1 LRWGTV
7 LVFLFFIFS
16 IILASIFSF
25 NEVIEGSVII
35 TSRNPPVQILS
46 KKTGKISS
54 INYQSGDSIAEGAV
68 LAIIEN
74 PASEKDIAYLKNK
87 LPAAISMLTSIDA
100 LNAEFPLQ
108 LNLGNS
114 IQPFYNVFLSTY
126 QKLILESSL
135 REGIILQMQLKDQ
148 LSNQNLS
155 LKNKKEEL
163 LLAKQSLNILEVN
176 FKRHQKLLSRG
187 VISQLD
193 LERVENEFLNEKRQ
207 YHFQEQQLNQIIL
220 DKNSIEKD
228 QQLVKNSDFKSVS
241 IQEAELILARQDLL
255 NEISEWEENFLLK
268 SPIEGRLSYNDVWG
282 KFQNVKSGE
291 AIFTVAPYERQDL
304 IGKCDIP
311 IRNSGKIRED
321 QKVFLKLEN
330 FPYREWGTVEASVGS
345 ISQVP
350 RTGENLGYVV
360 YLNID
365 DLTTSYGKKL
375 EFNQELIGTAEILLE
390 EVTVLERLFYQFRN
404 LWSVGKF

>member
-1 LRWGTV
+1 

>member
-25 NEVIEGSVII
+25 NEVIVGSVII

-46 KKTGKISS
+46 KKNGKISS

-74 PASEKDIAYLKNK
+74 PASEKDIAYLKDK
-87 LPAAISMLTSIDA
+87 LPATISMQTSIDA
-100 LNAEFPLQ
+100 LNIEFPRQ
-108 LNLGNS
+108 LNLGNT
-114 IQPFYNVFLSTY
+114 IQPFYSVFLSTY

-155 LKNKKEEL
+155 LKNKREEL
-163 LLAKQSLNILEVN
+163 LLAKQSLNILEAN
-176 FKRHQKLLSRG
+176 FQRHQKLLSKG

-207 YHFQEQQLNQIIL
+207 FHFQQQQLNQIIL
-220 DKNSIEKD
+220 DKNSIEKN
-228 QQLVKNSDFKSVS
+228 QQLVKNSDFKNVS

-255 NEISEWEENFLLK
+255 NEISEWEEYYLLK

-291 AIFTVAPYERQDL
+291 AVFTVVPYERQDL
-304 IGKCDIP
+304 IGKCELP

-330 FPYREWGTVEASVGS
+330 FPYREWGTVEAGVGS

-350 RTGENLGYVV
+350 RTGENPGYIV

-365 DLTTSYGKKL
+365 DLNTSYGKKL

>member
-1 LRWGTV
+1 MRWGTI

-25 NEVIEGSVII
+25 NEVIVGSVII
-35 TSRNPPVQILS
+35 TSKNPPVQILS

-54 INYQSGDSIAEGAV
+54 INYRSGDSIAEGAI
-68 LAIIEN
+68 LAMIEN
-74 PASEKDIAYLKNK
+74 PASEKDIVYLKDK
-87 LPAAISMLTSIDA
+87 LSATISMPNSIDV
-100 LNAEFPLQ
+100 LNAEFPRQ

-163 LLAKQSLNILEVN
+163 LLAKQSLNILDVN
-176 FKRHQKLLSRG
+176 FQRHQKLLSKG

-193 LERVENEFLNEKRQ
+193 LERIENEFLNEKRQ
-207 YHFQEQQLNQIIL
+207 YHFQERQLNQIIL

-241 IQEAELILARQDLL
+241 IQEAELILSQQDLL
-255 NEISEWEENFLLK
+255 NEISEWEGNFLLK

-282 KFQNVKSGE
+282 QFQNVKSGE
-291 AIFTVAPYERQDL
+291 VVFTVVPYDRQNL
-304 IGKCDIP
+304 IGKCNIP

-330 FPYREWGTVEASVGS
+330 FPYREWGTVKASVGS
-345 ISQVP
+345 ISQVS
-350 RTGENLGYVV
+350 RTGEDPGYVV

-365 DLTTSYGKKL
+365 DLNTSYGKTL
-375 EFNQELIGTAEILLE
+375 EFNQELMGTAEILLE
-390 EVTVLERLFYQFRN
+390 EVTVLERLFYQFRH
-404 LWSVGKF
+404 LWSVVKF

>member
-1 LRWGTV
+1 V
-7 LVFLFFIFS
+7 
-16 IILASIFSF
+16 
-25 NEVIEGSVII
+25 GSVII

-46 KKTGKISS
+46 KKNGKISS

-74 PASEKDIAYLKNK
+74 PASEKDIAYLKDK
-87 LPAAISMLTSIDA
+87 LPATISMQTSIDA
-100 LNAEFPLQ
+100 LNIEFPRQ
-108 LNLGNS
+108 LNLGNT
-114 IQPFYNVFLSTY
+114 IQPFYSVFLSTY

-155 LKNKKEEL
+155 LKNKREEL
-163 LLAKQSLNILEVN
+163 LLAKQSLNILEAN
-176 FKRHQKLLSRG
+176 FQRHQKLLSKG

-207 YHFQEQQLNQIIL
+207 FHFQQQQLNQIIL
-220 DKNSIEKD
+220 DKNSIEKN
-228 QQLVKNSDFKSVS
+228 QQLVKNSDFKNVS

-255 NEISEWEENFLLK
+255 NEISEWEEYYLLK

-291 AIFTVAPYERQDL
+291 AVFTVVPYERQDL
-304 IGKCDIP
+304 IGKCELP

-330 FPYREWGTVEASVGS
+330 FPYREWGTVEAGVGS

-350 RTGENLGYVV
+350 RTGENPGYIV

-365 DLTTSYGKKL
+365 DLNTSYGKKL

>member
-1 LRWGTV
+1 M
-7 LVFLFFIFS
+7 
-16 IILASIFSF
+16 
-25 NEVIEGSVII
+25 
-35 TSRNPPVQILS
+35 S
-46 KKTGKISS
+46 KKTGKITS
-54 INYQSGDSIAEGAV
+54 INYQSGDSISEGAI

-74 PASEKDIAYLKNK
+74 SASEKDVAYLREK
-87 LPAAISMLTSIDA
+87 LSATMSMQTSIDA
-100 LNAEFPLQ
+100 LNIEFPRQ

-114 IQPFYNVFLSTY
+114 IQPFYNVFLSKY
-126 QKLILESSL
+126 QKLIFESSL

-148 LSNQNLS
+148 LSNKNLS
-155 LKNKKEEL
+155 LKNKREEL
-163 LLAKQSLNILEVN
+163 LLAKQSLNILEIN
-176 FKRHQKLLSRG
+176 FQRHQKLLSKG

-193 LERVENEFLNEKRQ
+193 LEKVENELLNEMRQ
-207 YHFQEQQLNQIIL
+207 FHFQEQQLNQIIL
-220 DKNSIEKD
+220 DKNSIEKN
-228 QQLVKNSDFKSVS
+228 QQLVKNSDFKNVS

-268 SPIEGRLSYNDVWG
+268 SPIEGKLSYNDVWG

-291 AIFTVAPYERQDL
+291 AVFTVVPHERQDL
-304 IGKCDIP
+304 IGKCDVP

-330 FPYREWGTVEASVGS
+330 FPYREWGTVEASVES

-350 RTGENLGYVV
+350 RTGENPGYIV

-365 DLTTSYGKKL
+365 DLNTSYGKKL
-375 EFNQELIGTAEILLE
+375 EFNQELLGTAEILLD

-404 LWSVGKF
+404 LWSN

>member
-1 LRWGTV
+1 MRWGTV

>member
-16 IILASIFSF
+16 IILASIFLF
-25 NEVIEGSVII
+25 NEVIVGSVII

-54 INYQSGDSIAEGAV
+54 INYGSGDSIAEGAV

-74 PASEKDIAYLKNK
+74 PASEKDIAYLRDK
-87 LPAAISMLTSIDA
+87 LPATISKLTSIDA
-100 LNAEFPLQ
+100 LNIEFPRQ

-155 LKNKKEEL
+155 LKNKREEL

-176 FKRHQKLLSRG
+176 FHRHQKLLSRG

-193 LERVENEFLNEKRQ
+193 MERVENEFLNEKRQ

-220 DKNSIEKD
+220 DKNSIEKN
-228 QQLVKNSDFKSVS
+228 QQLVENSDLKNVS
-241 IQEAELILARQDLL
+241 IQEAELIQARQDLL

-282 KFQNVKSGE
+282 QFQNVKSGE
-291 AIFTVAPYERQDL
+291 VVFTVVPYDRQNL
-304 IGKCDIP
+304 IGKCELP
-311 IRNSGKIRED
+311 IRNSGKIRKD

-350 RTGENLGYVV
+350 RTGENPGYVV

-365 DLTTSYGKKL
+365 DLNTSYGKKL

-404 LWSVGKF
+404 LWSN

>member
-1 LRWGTV
+1 
-7 LVFLFFIFS
+7 VFLFFIFS

-25 NEVIEGSVII
+25 NEVIVGSVII
-35 TSRNPPVQILS
+35 TSKNPPVQILS

-54 INYQSGDSIAEGAV
+54 INYQSGDSITEGAI
-68 LAIIEN
+68 LAMIEN
-74 PASEKDIAYLKNK
+74 PASEKDIAYLKDK
-87 LPAAISMLTSIDA
+87 LPATISTLNSIDA
-100 LNAEFPLQ
+100 LNAEFPSQ
-108 LNLGNS
+108 LNLGNT

-135 REGIILQMQLKDQ
+135 REGIILQMHLKDQ

-155 LKNKKEEL
+155 LKNKREEL
-163 LLAKQSLNILEVN
+163 LLAKQSLNILEAN
-176 FKRHQKLLSRG
+176 FKRHQNLLSRG

-193 LERVENEFLNEKRQ
+193 LEKVENEFLNEKRQ
-207 YHFQEQQLNQIIL
+207 YYFQEQQLNQIIL
-220 DKNSIEKD
+220 DKNSIEKN
-228 QQLVKNSDFKSVS
+228 QHLVKNSDLKNIS
-241 IQEAELILARQDLL
+241 IQGAELIQDRQDLL
-255 NEISEWEENFLLK
+255 NEILEWEEGFLLK

-282 KFQNVKSGE
+282 QFQNVKSGE
-291 AIFTVAPYERQDL
+291 VVFTIVPYDRQNL
-304 IGKCDIP
+304 IGKCNIP

-330 FPYREWGTVEASVGS
+330 FPYREWGTVKASVGS

-350 RTGENLGYVV
+350 RTGEDPGYVV

-365 DLTTSYGKKL
+365 DLNTSYGKTL
-375 EFNQELIGTAEILLE
+375 EFNQELMGTAEILLE
-390 EVTVLERLFYQFRN
+390 EVTVLERLFYQFRH

>member
-1 LRWGTV
+1 V
-7 LVFLFFIFS
+7 
-16 IILASIFSF
+16 
-25 NEVIEGSVII
+25 GSVII
-35 TSRNPPVQILS
+35 TSKNPPIQILS
-46 KKTGKISS
+46 KKTGKIST
-54 INYQSGDSIAEGAV
+54 INYQSGDSIAEGAI

-74 PASEKDIAYLKNK
+74 PASEKDVAYLRDK
-87 LPAAISMLTSIDA
+87 LQTTISMLTSIDA
-100 LNAEFPLQ
+100 LNIEFPRQ

-114 IQPFYNVFLSTY
+114 IQPFYNVFLSIY

-155 LKNKKEEL
+155 LKNKREEL
-163 LLAKQSLNILEVN
+163 LLAKQSLNIFEVN
-176 FKRHQKLLSRG
+176 FQRHQKLLSKG

-193 LERVENEFLNEKRQ
+193 LERVENEFLSERRK

-220 DKNSIEKD
+220 DKNSIEKN
-228 QQLVKNSDFKSVS
+228 QQLVENSDFKNVS
-241 IQEAELILARQDLL
+241 IQEAELMLAWQDLL

-291 AIFTVAPYERQDL
+291 AIFTVVPYERQNL

-311 IRNSGKIRED
+311 IRNSGKISED

-330 FPYREWGTVEASVGS
+330 FPYREWGMVEASVGS

-350 RTGENLGYVV
+350 RTGENPGYVV

-365 DLTTSYGKKL
+365 DLNTSYGKKL

-404 LWSVGKF
+404 LWSN

>member
-1 LRWGTV
+1 LRWGTI

-25 NEVIEGSVII
+25 NEVIVGSVII
-35 TSRNPPVQILS
+35 TSKNPPVQILS

-54 INYQSGDSIAEGAV
+54 INYRSGDSIAEGAI
-68 LAIIEN
+68 LAMIEN
-74 PASEKDIAYLKNK
+74 PASEKDIVYLKDK
-87 LPAAISMLTSIDA
+87 LSATISMPNSIDV
-100 LNAEFPLQ
+100 LNAEFPRQ

-163 LLAKQSLNILEVN
+163 LLAKQSLNILDVN
-176 FKRHQKLLSRG
+176 FQRHQKLLSKG

-193 LERVENEFLNEKRQ
+193 LERIENEFLNEKRQ
-207 YHFQEQQLNQIIL
+207 YHFQERQLNQIIL

-241 IQEAELILARQDLL
+241 IQEAELILSQQDLL
-255 NEISEWEENFLLK
+255 NEISEWEGNFLLK

-282 KFQNVKSGE
+282 QFQNVKSGE
-291 AIFTVAPYERQDL
+291 VVFTVVPYDRQNL
-304 IGKCDIP
+304 IGKCNIP

-330 FPYREWGTVEASVGS
+330 FPYREWGTVKASVGS
-345 ISQVP
+345 ISQVS
-350 RTGENLGYVV
+350 RTGEDPGYVV

-365 DLTTSYGKKL
+365 DLNTSYGKTL
-375 EFNQELIGTAEILLE
+375 EFNQELMGTAEILLE
-390 EVTVLERLFYQFRN
+390 EVTVLERLFYQFRH
-404 LWSVGKF
+404 LWSVVKF

>member
-1 LRWGTV
+1 M
-7 LVFLFFIFS
+7 
-16 IILASIFSF
+16 
-25 NEVIEGSVII
+25 GSVLI
-35 TSRNPPVQILS
+35 TSKNPPVQILS

-54 INYQSGDSIAEGAV
+54 INYQSGDSIAEGAI

-74 PASEKDIAYLKNK
+74 PASEKDIAYLKDK
-87 LPAAISMLTSIDA
+87 LPTTISSLTSIDA
-100 LNAEFPLQ
+100 LNAEFPSQ

-135 REGIILQMQLKDQ
+135 REGIILQMELKDE

-155 LKNKKEEL
+155 LKNKREEL

-176 FKRHQKLLSRG
+176 FQRHQKLLSKG

-193 LERVENEFLNEKRQ
+193 LERVENEFLNEMRQ
-207 YHFQEQQLNQIIL
+207 FQFQQQQFNQIIL
-220 DKNSIEKD
+220 EKNSIEKN
-228 QQLVKNSDFKSVS
+228 QQLVKNSDFKNGS
-241 IQEAELILARQDLL
+241 ILEAELILARQDLL

-282 KFQNVKSGE
+282 KFQNVKTGE
-291 AIFTVAPYERQDL
+291 AVFTVVPYESQDL
-304 IGKCDIP
+304 IGKCELP

-350 RTGENLGYVV
+350 RTGENPGYVV

-365 DLTTSYGKKL
+365 DLNTSYGKKL

-404 LWSVGKF
+404 LWSN

>member
-1 LRWGTV
+1 
-7 LVFLFFIFS
+7 
-16 IILASIFSF
+16 LASIFSF